1 MDGLKNFFQAELPVI
16 NRVLKKELENLN
28 PLVKEVAEHVLMAGG
43 KRMRPMLTLLVARGL
58 GCSDKDIYPLACSL
72 EFLHSATLI
81 HDDILDNAEV
91 RRGKDAAHVVFG
103 TRSSIL
109 AGDALLALA
118 NMIVARYGLPAM
130 NFCVAEAILRT
141 ASGEVEEIANLRNPE
156 MDEDRYLEIV
166 KGKTACLIQ
175 AACSCGAMVAGA
187 DNYIQ
192 DQAACLG
199 FNLGIAFQLV
209 DDALDY
215 ASESKL
221 MGKPNGSDLM
231 EGKITLP
238 LILYLKN
245 LSSSQRQSLLDKIA
259 KNQMEEKEAGRVIH
273 NIQKDGLDHRVREEA
288 ELYLLKAREC
298 LHNFPDST
306 ERTLLKD
313 MLELVKSRNF

>member
-1 MDGLKNFFQAELPVI
+1 MDGLKKFFQAELPVI
-16 NRVLKKELENLN
+16 NRVLKEELENLN
-28 PLVKEVAEHVLMAGG
+28 PLVKDVAEHVLMAGG

-58 GCSDKDIYPLACSL
+58 GCSDRDIYPLACSL

-81 HDDILDNAEV
+81 HDDILDNAEL
-91 RRGKDAAHVVFG
+91 RRGQDAAHVIFG

-156 MDEDRYLEIV
+156 MDKARYLDIV
-166 KGKTACLIQ
+166 KGKTAFLIQ

-187 DNYIQ
+187 DRYLEE
-192 DQAACLG
+192 QATCLG

-215 ASESKL
+215 ASESEL

-238 LILYLKN
+238 LILYLKT
-245 LSSSQRQSLLDKIA
+245 LSSSRKQSLLDKIA
-259 KNQMEEKEAGRVIH
+259 SNKMNQEEVSQVIR
-273 NIQKDGLDHRVREEA
+273 NIQQAGLDGKVREEA
-288 ELYLLKAREC
+288 ELYLHKARKC
-298 LHNFPDST
+298 LQVFPDCL
-306 ERTLLKD
+306 EKTLLQE
-313 MLELVKSRNF
+313 MLELVKARKF